1 MKKIRAIKYLMVL
14 ILFLVFINSTLYIDY
29 NNLTKVKPIEKDNG
43 KIKPNVDHSPIII
56 NGNGAFNLSNG
67 VTFGDGTYGN
77 PFLIEDFTIDIDG
90 PTDCIFINNTNA
102 YFKIQ
107 NCTLKNS
114 DIGGTTI
121 RLNNVT
127 NGWVFDNDISSRR
140 IFLINSHNI
149 TISNNNI
156 HERSSISVEFSNNN
170 TIFNNDLIDCR
181 VEGIHLAYSDNNK
194 ILDNYIKNS
203 SIGIRFEK
211 SSNNTIKANEIYDC
225 ESYAI
230 GIGQASNNS
239 RILEN
244 YIYNNGGY
252 IDEEQIYIDTD
263 CYGTIMEGNFFRY
276 REIIL
281 PEIPW
286 LYIILAVVLIGA
298 GVIIGV
304 VLYRRYRRTKEY
316 KHPEPPEFPEPDE
329 PPATTEQVDLP
340 EPPELDED

>member
-1 MKKIRAIKYLMVL
+1 MKKIRTIKYLMFL
-14 ILFLVFINSTLYIDY
+14 ILFLIFISSILYTEYNS
-29 NNLTKVKPIEKDNG
+29 LTKVNLIENDNS
-43 KIKPNVDHSPIII
+43 KFKPNVIHSPIII
-56 NGNGAFNLSNG
+56 NGNSNFTLVNG
-67 VTFGDGTYGN
+67 VTPGGDGSYVN
-77 PFLIEDFTIDIDG
+77 PYIIEDYTIDIDG
-90 PTDCIFINNTNA
+90 PIDCIFINNTNA

-107 NCTLKNS
+107 NCTLKNPN
-114 DIGGTTI
+114 IGGTTI

-127 NGWVFDNDISSRR
+127 NGWVFDNDISLRR

-149 TISNNNI
+149 TISNNYI

-170 TIFNNDLIDCR
+170 TIFNNDLINCR

-194 ILDNYIKNS
+194 ILNNYIKNS
-203 SIGIRFEK
+203 SIGIKFGK

-252 IDEEQIYIDTD
+252 IDEAQIYIDLD
-263 CYGTIMEGNFFRY
+263 CYGTIMEGNIFAY
-276 REIIL
+276 RGIIS
-281 PEIPW
+281 PEFPW
-286 LYIILAVVLIGA
+286 LYIILAVAIGA
-298 GVIIGV
+298 VVIISV
-304 VLYRRYRRTKEY
+304 VLYRRYRRTKEL

-329 PPATTEQVDLP
+329 PPAATEQVDLP